1 MSRAIDWSNDRSK
14 TMSRLIVPLAVAL
27 ALGLSSLN
35 PALAAPAEKE
45 GDAHHGPHIGEAGVS
60 NEAKSPVGVGPEM
73 LDLGIYTGIVFM
85 IVLIVLWRFA
95 WGPIS
100 RALDDRERHVA
111 DNIAAAER
119 QNQEARRLLGEYQK
133 RLEAAQGEVREVM
146 EEARRDARHTQDEI
160 LAKAREEAQRERDR
174 AIRDIDL
181 ATQAALKELGE
192 KSVNL
197 AVQLAGKIVAT
208 NLSPD
213 DHARMV
219 QDAVARFAKE
229 PSRN

>member
-1 MSRAIDWSNDRSK
+1 MSSVGRSL
-14 TMSRLIVPLAVAL
+14 MCLGIAL
-27 ALGLSSLN
+27 AIVAGSG
-35 PALAAPAEKE
+35 AVLAAAAKT
-45 GDAHHGPHIGEAGVS
+45 GKGGHHEAIGER
-60 NEAKSPVGVGPEM
+60 
-73 LDLGIYTGIVFM
+73 DLEKGKDPTSIRTDLAIYTAIVFL

-100 RALDDRERHVA
+100 KALDDRERHIA

-119 QNQEARRLLGEYQK
+119 QNQEARRLLAEYHK
-133 RLEAAQGEVREVM
+133 KLEQAQGEVREVM
-146 EEARRDARHTQDEI
+146 EEARRDARHTHDEI
-160 LAKAREEAQRERDR
+160 LVKAREEAQRERDR

-192 KSVNL
+192 KSVDL

-208 NLSPD
+208 NLSGD

-219 QDAVARFAKE
+219 KEAVARFAQRE

>member
-1 MSRAIDWSNDRSK
+1 MRWWL
-14 TMSRLIVPLAVAL
+14 LILSCAVV
-27 ALGLSSLN
+27 LGLS
-35 PALAAPAEKE
+35 
-45 GDAHHGPHIGEAGVS
+45 
-60 NEAKSPVGVGPEM
+60 GVGAAAEGGAGPLSFKE
-73 LDLGIYTGIVFM
+73 DLALWTAFVF
-85 IVLIVLWRFA
+85 IVLFLILRVFA
-95 WGPIS
+95 WKPI
-100 RALDDRERHVA
+100 AEGLEKRESHIA

-119 QNQEARRLLGEYQK
+119 QNKEARRLLAEYQK
-133 RLEAAQGEVREVM
+133 KLEDSQLEVREIM
-146 EEARRDARHTQDEI
+146 EEARRDARHTQEEI

-197 AVQLAGKIVAT
+197 AVQLAGKIVAA

-219 QDAVARFAKE
+219 SDAVARFGQRE

>member
-1 MSRAIDWSNDRSK
+1 MSRVFLS
-14 TMSRLIVPLAVAL
+14 LCVAFSIGY
-27 ALGLSSLN
+27 APG
-35 PALAAPAEKE
+35 PAFSAPAEKE
-45 GDAHHGPHIGEAGVS
+45 AGGAHGGHVGEKDLSAS
-60 NEAKSPVGVGPEM
+60 AKDPAHLSP
-73 LDLGIYTGIVFM
+73 DLAIYTAIVFM

-100 RALDDRERHVA
+100 RALDDRERHIA
-111 DNIAAAER
+111 DNIGAAER
-119 QNQEARRLLGEYQK
+119 QNQEARRLLGEHQK
-133 RLEAAQGEVREVM
+133 KLDSVQDEVRAII

-160 LAKAREEAQRERDR
+160 LAKAREDAQRERDR

-192 KSVNL
+192 RSVDL
-197 AVQLAGKIVAT
+197 AVQLAGKIVT
-208 NLSPD
+208 SKLSPD

-219 QDAVARFAKE
+219 KDAVARFAKSG